1 MMDDTIKIV
10 CPGAEIPDA
19 KKKAEPALE
28 DLGDYKLLYDEAMI
42 ERERAARQGSAK
54 DRKKRPHTANQWK

>member
-28 DLGDYKLLYDEAMI
+28 DLGDYKLLYDEAMVSDVRLI
-42 ERERAARQGSAK
+42 VTTVCTFRNIRWSIV
-54 DRKKRPHTANQWK
+54 

>member
-28 DLGDYKLLYDEAMI
+28 DLGDYKLLYDEAMVSL
-42 ERERAARQGSAK
+42 RCA
-54 DRKKRPHTANQWK
+54 